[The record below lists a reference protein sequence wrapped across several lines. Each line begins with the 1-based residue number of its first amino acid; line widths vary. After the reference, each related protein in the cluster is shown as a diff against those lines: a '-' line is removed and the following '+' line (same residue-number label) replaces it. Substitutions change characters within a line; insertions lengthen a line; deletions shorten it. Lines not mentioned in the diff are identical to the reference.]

1 MNYYDVVVDIYEKI
15 GSNENCCDKR
25 IDSHLLRG
33 GFNTE
38 DEAMEYI
45 DKYDGNEYTYCYSDN
60 EYPCIEI
67 EEHNE
72 DGSLLNVITI
82 D

>member
-1 MNYYDVVVDIYEKI
+1 MNYYDVIVSIYEKI
-15 GSNENCCDKR
+15 GSNKR
-25 IDSHLLRG
+25 IDSHLLCG

-38 DEAMEYI
+38 NEAMEYI
-45 DKYDGNEYTYCYSDN
+45 DKYDWNEYTHCYSDN
-60 EYPCIEI
+60 EYPIIEI

>member
-1 MNYYDVVVDIYEKI
+1 MIKYNYIVVASFRGLNDDVIVDYCE
-15 GSNENCCDKR
+15 
-25 IDSHLLRG
+25 
-33 GFNTE
+33 TE

-45 DKYDGNEYTYCYSDN
+45 DKYDGNEYTYCYSDE

-72 DGSLLNVITI
+72 DGSITSVITI

>member
-1 MNYYDVVVDIYEKI
+1 MYYDVVVSIYEEAYKN
-15 GSNENCCDKR
+15 GVM
-25 IDSHLLRG
+25 IDSYLVCG
-33 GFNTE
+33 GFKTE

-45 DKYDGNEYTYCYSDN
+45 NNTEINEYKYCYSDN

-72 DGSLLNVITI
+72 DGSIIGVTSIG
-82 D
+82 

>member
-1 MNYYDVVVDIYEKI
+1 MYYDVVCSIYEER
-15 GSNENCCDKR
+15 GTNNCCDIR
-25 IDSHLLRG
+25 IDSHLLCG
-33 GFNTE
+33 GFKTE
-38 DEAMEYI
+38 DDAMEYI
-45 DKYDGNEYTYCYSDN
+45 DTHDCSKYDNCCSKD

-72 DGSLLNVITI
+72 DGNITSVITV

>member
-1 MNYYDVVVDIYEKI
+1 MNYYDVVVGIYEKI
-15 GSNENCCDKR
+15 GSNKNCCNER
-25 IDSHLLRG
+25 IDSHLLCG

-45 DKYDGNEYTYCYSDN
+45 DKYDCNEYTHYSDN
-60 EYPCIEI
+60 KSHSIEI

-72 DGSLLNVITI
+72 YGSLLTVITI

>member
-1 MNYYDVVVDIYEKI
+1 MK
-15 GSNENCCDKR
+15 
-25 IDSHLLRG
+25 
-33 GFNTE
+33 
-38 DEAMEYI
+38 YI

>member
-1 MNYYDVVVDIYEKI
+1 MNYYDVVVGIYEKI

-38 DEAMEYI
+38 DEAMEYVNN
-45 DKYDGNEYTYCYSDN
+45 YNGNEYSYCYSDE

-72 DGSLLNVITI
+72 DGSITSVITV

>member
-1 MNYYDVVVDIYEKI
+1 MNYYDVIVSIYEKI
-15 GSNENCCDKR
+15 GSNKR
-25 IDSHLLRG
+25 IDSHLLCG

-38 DEAMEYI
+38 NGAMEYI
-45 DKYDGNEYTYCYSDN
+45 DKYDWNEYTHCYSDN
-60 EYPCIEI
+60 EYPIIEI